1 MPVAPVVMLPQV
13 PLSSV
18 QPPAS
23 ANPMPWVPLASKA
36 SYGVTLP
43 PQALSALSPGDERD
57 SFLVEKQVCSQLPF
71 SLSACVLVRPCRLVN
86 CRCGS
91 SQISRQSQ
99 KHLRRSPRSQ
109 RCLQTSAGGMAARKK
124 QGPAAWPSQ
133 DSKMASLLRSGT
145 AWWPWE
151 APWLLWSGL

>member
-36 SYGVTLP
+36 SNGNTLP

-57 SFLVEKQVCSQLPF
+57 SFLVEKQVCSRMPF
-71 SLSACVLVRPCRLVN
+71 SLSA
-86 CRCGS
+86 
-91 SQISRQSQ
+91 
-99 KHLRRSPRSQ
+99 
-109 RCLQTSAGGMAARKK
+109 
-124 QGPAAWPSQ
+124 
-133 DSKMASLLRSGT
+133 
-145 AWWPWE
+145 
-151 APWLLWSGL
+151 